1 MHGSELSVKEWE
13 KRLNKV
19 EEELKVGRNTLRS
32 NINYI
37 S

>member
-19 EEELKVGRNTLRS
+19 EEEGRNTLRS
-32 NINYI
+32 NVNYI